1 MIDDTTVLDKAIG
14 ILREVNIESE
24 ELAAAAL

>member
-24 ELAAAAL
+24 ELLAVAL